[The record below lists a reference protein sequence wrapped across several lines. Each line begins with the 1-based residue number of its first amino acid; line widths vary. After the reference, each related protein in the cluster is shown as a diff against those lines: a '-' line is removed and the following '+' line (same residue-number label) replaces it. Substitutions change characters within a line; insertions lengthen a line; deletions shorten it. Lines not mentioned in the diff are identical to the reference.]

1 MSDEMSDEMG
11 EKESSADSGEWQG
24 ACICRAVTFRIE
36 RPVATCVHCHC
47 TICQRNHGAGYVTW
61 IALPLDKLTVDRG
74 KEELTKYAS
83 SEHGSRSFCRR
94 CGTSLFCQLDDRPDE
109 IDIPLANL
117 EPGSGI
123 KPQAHIFFDD
133 RPDWSDVRDE
143 LPRLGGKSGVEPIQS

>member
-1 MSDEMSDEMG
+1 MSEE
-11 EKESSADSGEWQG
+11 ESSTQSGEWQG
-24 ACICRAVTFRIE
+24 GCLCGAVTFRIE
-36 RPVATCVHCHC
+36 RPVSACVHCHC
-47 TICQRNHGAGYVTW
+47 TLCQRNHGAGYVAW

-83 SEHGSRSFCRR
+83 SEHGSRSFCRK

-133 RPDWSDVRDE
+133 RASWSDVGDG
-143 LPRLGGKSGVEPIQS
+143 LPRLGGKTGVEPIKS